1 MNFVF
6 SLIRSSV
13 KDLKVREL
21 KHATHT
27 VYLIVYLVRP
37 IQLQFQFLVCV
48 EVLLKWDLQKIT
60 KHNLNVK
67 S

>member
-1 MNFVF
+1 M
-6 SLIRSSV
+6 L
-13 KDLKVREL
+13 L
-21 KHATHT
+21 T

-60 KHNLNVK
+60 KHNLK
-67 S
+67 SQILKENENNPFLSMIDNTLVLK